1 MRSKA
6 NQIIRNMARANHI
19 PLWRI
24 ALQVGVSEQTI
35 IRWLRVPLTAE
46 KESTIMTAIH
56 TIAEEEEAIEG

>member
-6 NQIIRNMARANHI
+6 NQTVRNKARSNHI

-24 ALQVGVSEQTI
+24 ALQVGVSEQTL

-46 KESTIMTAIH
+46 KETAIMDAID
-56 TIAEEEEAIEG
+56 TIAEEETI

>member
-1 MRSKA
+1 MKSKA
-6 NQIIRNMARANHI
+6 NQTIRDTARANHI

-46 KESTIMTAIH
+46 KESTIMTAIN
-56 TIAEEEEAIEG
+56 TIVEEENI